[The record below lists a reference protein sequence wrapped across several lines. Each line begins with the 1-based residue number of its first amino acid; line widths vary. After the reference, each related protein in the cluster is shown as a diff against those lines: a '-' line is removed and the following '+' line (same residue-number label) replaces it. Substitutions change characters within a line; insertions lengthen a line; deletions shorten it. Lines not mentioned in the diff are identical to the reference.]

1 MADEEGK
8 SKVAAEEI
16 EDSTV
21 SLVKKSLNNVNLN
34 TSMDIREESEEMTVR
49 KQLNRGGASERNI
62 NMSDHDHSAAFSDD
76 SSRQTLIGE
85 SDKLLT
91 NAERSLGATRS
102 LSIDFE

>member
-1 MADEEGK
+1 MVESNHAD
-8 SKVAAEEI
+8 
-16 EDSTV
+16 
-21 SLVKKSLNNVNLN
+21 LVKKSLNNVNLN
-34 TSMDIREESEEMTVR
+34 TSMNIREESEEMTQR
-49 KQLNRGGASERNI
+49 KQQLNRGV
-62 NMSDHDHSAAFSDD
+62 SDHNTSEHSAAFSDD